1 MEIFSAPKIDSHVHV
16 FDPANFPYDPD
27 AFYVP
32 TGGETGTPAHFIRLM
47 DLYNIRHALLV
58 EPNSGYN
65 FDNRCM
71 LAAIAESPARFKGIA
86 VVPADISYEALVDL
100 KRQGIIGI
108 AFNVALYDCGYYAD
122 SAPLLEKLEDLDLFA
137 QIQVMNDQL
146 VELKPLLSS
155 FKGKILI
162 DHCGRPD
169 PAGGVR
175 QEGVREL
182 LELAQTGR
190 AYVKIS
196 GQYKI
201 TRTAYP
207 YPDMTAFIEALL
219 KEFTLDRCVWA
230 SDWPFLRAPERLDL
244 GPLLSLVER
253 YLPEPEDRHKIFWAT
268 PSRLFGFP
276 V

>member
-1 MEIFSAPKIDSHVHV
+1 MTIFSEPKIDSHVHV
-16 FDPANFPYDPD
+16 FDPVNFPYVPD

-32 TGGETGTPAHFIRLM
+32 TGGETGTPAHFTRLM

-71 LAAIAESPARFKGIA
+71 LDAIADSAGRFKGIA
-86 VVPADISYEALVDL
+86 VVPADISYDALVGL
-100 KRQGIIGI
+100 KQQGIIGI
-108 AFNVALYDCGYYAD
+108 AFNVALYNSEYYAD
-122 SAPLLEKLEDLDLFA
+122 SAALLEKIEALDLFA
-137 QIQVMNDQL
+137 QIQVINDQL
-146 VELKPLLSS
+146 IELRPLLRS

-169 PAGGVR
+169 PAGGVH
-175 QEGVREL
+175 QAGFREL
-182 LELAQTGR
+182 LELAPTDR
-190 AYVKIS
+190 ASVKIS

-201 TRTAYP
+201 SGTGYP
-207 YPDMTAFIEALL
+207 YPDMTEFIAALL
-219 KEFTLDRCVWA
+219 REFTLDRCVWA

-253 YLPEPEDRHKIFWAT
+253 YLPEPEDRHKLFWET
-268 PSRLFGFP
+268 PARLFGFA
-276 V
+276 